1 MKKLKWLAP
10 ILIVSLL
17 FEMVACKQSIEPHL
31 HVFAKE
37 WTSDAA
43 YHWHASTCGHEVT
56 EGKAE
61 HTFGDWTT
69 RKAATEEAKG
79 SKERVCDVCKYKE
92 TVADEGSKICV
103 PEGYILASKKELG
116 IIIQQT
122 ECALQKSSI
131 IASIS
136 SQIDLLSMNLAIE
149 AAHAGEAGKGVS
161 VVAEEIRKLCE
172 KIDAENKIIS
182 SNLISIQENL
192 NQLVKG
198 SASINITEDGKC
210 SSFK

>member
-61 HTFGDWTT
+61 HEYEWTVT
-69 RKAATEEAKG
+69 KKATCTEEGTKTGTCKVCKKEVTETIDAKG
-79 SKERVCDVCKYKE
+79 HCYGEYVSNNDATTEKDGTKTRECEVCENKE
-92 TVADEGSKICV
+92 TVADEGSKICI

-122 ECALQKSSI
+122 EFALQGSSV
-131 IASIS
+131 IANIS
-136 SQIDLLSMNLAIE
+136 SQINLRN
-149 AAHAGEAGKGVS
+149 H
-161 VVAEEIRKLCE
+161 
-172 KIDAENKIIS
+172 
-182 SNLISIQENL
+182 
-192 NQLVKG
+192 
-198 SASINITEDGKC
+198 
-210 SSFK
+210 

>member
-161 VVAEEIRKLCE
+161 VVAEEIRKL
-172 KIDAENKIIS
+172 
-182 SNLISIQENL
+182 
-192 NQLVKG
+192 
-198 SASINITEDGKC
+198 
-210 SSFK
+210 